1 MNRIQTWLVA
11 ARPFSFPATVIPVA
25 GGSLAAAA
33 ATPAGFAWMPFLVAL
48 AAMLLLHSGVNM
60 RSDAADFL
68 VGIDRDA
75 HPASGAVVR
84 GLLTPAQARRGGMF
98 VLACGALLGLSLVPR
113 VGPELL
119 ALGAA
124 GGACGLAY
132 PRLKRHTLGDA
143 AVLTAFGLLG
153 SLGGWAVQTGG
164 FAWAPLLWGLPPG
177 LLVAAILHANNWRD
191 AAADRAAGIRTVAG
205 RLGPRG
211 ALYYYAALMTLPY
224 ALVPLLVAL
233 PAPEGRLPA
242 TTLLTAASLPAAI
255 LLVRR
260 ARRGAL
266 RALDASTAQLNLLFG
281 ALYLLGFVLD
291 IAV

>member
-33 ATPAGFAWMPFLVAL
+33 ATSAGFAWIPFLAAL

-68 VGIDRDA
+68 AGIDCDP

-84 GLLTPAQARRGGMF
+84 GLLTPAQARRGGLCC
-98 VLACGALLGLSLVPR
+98 LAGGSLLGLSLVPR

-124 GGACGLAY
+124 GAVCGLAY
-132 PRLKRHTLGDA
+132 PRIKRHMLGDA

-153 SLGGWAVQTGG
+153 TLGGWMVQTGG

-191 AAADRAAGIRTVAG
+191 AAADRTAGIRTVAG
-205 RLGPRG
+205 GLGRRG
-211 ALYYYAALMTLPY
+211 SLYYYAALLLLPY
-224 ALVPLLVAL
+224 ALIPLLVLL

-242 TTLLTAASLPAAI
+242 ATLLAAASLPVA
-255 LLVRR
+255 LLLIRR

-281 ALYLLGFVLD
+281 ALYLFGFVLD
-291 IAV
+291 MAA